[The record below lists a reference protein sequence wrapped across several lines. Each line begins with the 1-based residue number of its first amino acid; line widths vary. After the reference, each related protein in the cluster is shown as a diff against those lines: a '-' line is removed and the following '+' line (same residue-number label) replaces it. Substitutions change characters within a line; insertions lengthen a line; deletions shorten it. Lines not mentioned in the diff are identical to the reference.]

1 MTIRKKQAD
10 IGRLNLLKKQ
20 GNHKSKPNITVTK
33 TEKYS
38 KYKINHSAKKRKE
51 KHRINQK
58 TRFKMEINTYLSI
71 ITLNAN
77 RRDAPTKRQSGR
89 LDKKAKAYNLLSTRD
104 SSYG

>member
-1 MTIRKKQAD
+1 
-10 IGRLNLLKKQ
+10 
-20 GNHKSKPNITVTK
+20 
-33 TEKYS
+33 
-38 KYKINHSAKKRKE
+38 
-51 KHRINQK
+51 
-58 TRFKMEINTYLSI
+58 MEINTYLSI